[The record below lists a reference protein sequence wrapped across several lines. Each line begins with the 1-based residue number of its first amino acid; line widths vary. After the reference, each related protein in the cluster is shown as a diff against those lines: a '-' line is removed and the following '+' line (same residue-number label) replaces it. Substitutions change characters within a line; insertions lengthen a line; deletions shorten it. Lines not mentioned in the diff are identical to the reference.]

1 MAQLCPMPGAHTACA
16 KIIATPPDTTMPTL
30 LKRYGLW
37 ALAWAAG
44 ALLGG
49 WLLARA
55 ELVQLQE
62 AFDTDARIAH
72 RLLSQ
77 RAVQHDAILATLA
90 LLRTADANDQPEQR
104 LPAVYPQ
111 ILSVQRADANTTWT
125 DPALTSAQA
134 QSRGQNRAVLA
145 AVDLD
150 RGRYKLVLAGP
161 SASYAM
167 TIDIHQMV
175 PWIDWPTPPDSSPVR
190 VTLTQGAQSMVL
202 QPGQEADAPHQGWHF
217 YAEKTLASPSQPLLL
232 VSQQQVGWAAL
243 PWSSMLGWAAVWAAL
258 LWAGHVLL
266 QLRADRLRAEDRL
279 RLGQLTRLNTL
290 GELAAGMAHELNQP
304 LTAVL
309 ANTQAALR
317 MLDDDEADPTTL
329 QAALQQTVQQARRAS
344 EVVGRLRRTVERP
357 GSAVQTTNL
366 MEVARR
372 ALYLLEPELQ
382 RSQTTPTLQWQ
393 GAPFDVLADGV
404 ALEQIVHNL
413 LSNAL
418 QALDQVPPDERQL
431 HLTLEQRGELGCLT
445 VQDSGPGIA
454 SEVLPRV
461 FEPFF
466 TTRADGLGLGLSL
479 CETLAQGMGG
489 TLNASHHTPRG
500 AVFSLCLPL
509 APASAS
515 AP

>member
-1 MAQLCPMPGAHTACA
+1 MP
-16 KIIATPPDTTMPTL
+16 PL

-37 ALAWAAG
+37 ALAWLVG

-49 WLLARA
+49 GLLART
-55 ELVQLQE
+55 ELAQLHD
-62 AFDTDARIAH
+62 AFDTDARIEH

-111 ILSVQRADANTTWT
+111 ILSVQRSDAHTAWT
-125 DPALTSAQA
+125 DATLIAAEA
-134 QSRGQNRAVLA
+134 QSRQQGRAVLA
-145 AVDLD
+145 AVDLAQ
-150 RGRYKLVLAGP
+150 GRYQLLLAGP
-161 SASYAM
+161 TASYALS
-167 TIDIHQMV
+167 IAIRQMV
-175 PWIDWPTPPDSSPVR
+175 PWSDWPTSPDHSPVR
-190 VTLTQGAQSMVL
+190 VTLNQGAQTMVL
-202 QPGQEADAPHQGWHF
+202 QAGQGAETPYSGWHF
-217 YAEKTLASPSQPLLL
+217 YAEKPLASPSQPFLL
-232 VSQQQVGWAAL
+232 VSQQHVDWAAL
-243 PWSSMLGWAAVWAAL
+243 PWSSMLAWAALWAAL
-258 LWAGHVLL
+258 LWAGHALL

-317 MLDDDEADPTTL
+317 MLAEDDADRATV
-329 QAALQQTVQQARRAS
+329 QSALQQTVQQARRAS
-344 EVVGRLRRTVERP
+344 DVVGRLRRTVERP
-357 GSAVQTTNL
+357 GSALQTTNL
-366 MEVARR
+366 MDVARR

-382 RSQTTPTLQWQ
+382 RSQTASTLQWQ
-393 GAPFDVLADGV
+393 GPPFGVLADGV

-418 QALDQVPPDERQL
+418 QALDQVAAPERQL
-431 HLTLEQRGELGCLT
+431 HLTLERRGDQGCLT

-454 SEVLPRV
+454 PEALPRL

-489 TLNASHHTPRG
+489 TLTAGHRTPRG
-500 AVFSLCLPL
+500 AVFCLCLPL
-509 APASAS
+509 AHT
-515 AP
+515 APTAP

>member
-1 MAQLCPMPGAHTACA
+1 
-16 KIIATPPDTTMPTL
+16 MPTL
-30 LKRYGLW
+30 FKRYGLW
-37 ALAWAAG
+37 ALTWAAG
-44 ALLGG
+44 VLLGG
-49 WLLARA
+49 GLLARA
-55 ELVQLQE
+55 ELMQLQE
-62 AFDTDARIAH
+62 AFYTDARIEH

-111 ILSVQRADANTTWT
+111 ILSVQRADAHATWT
-125 DPALTSAQA
+125 DTALTAAQA
-134 QSRGQNRAVLA
+134 QSRAQNRAVLA
-145 AVDLD
+145 AVDLAQ
-150 RGRYKLVLAGP
+150 GRYQLVLAGP
-161 SASYAM
+161 TASYAM
-167 TIDIHQMV
+167 TIDIRQMV
-175 PWIDWPTPPDSSPVR
+175 PWSDWPTSPDKSPMR
-190 VTLTQGAQSMVL
+190 VTLTNGVQAMVL
-202 QPGQEADAPHQGWHF
+202 QSGQGSDTPRSGWHF
-217 YAEKTLASPSQPLLL
+217 STEKTLASPSQPLQL
-232 VSQQQVGWAAL
+232 VSQQHVGWAAL
-243 PWSSMLGWAAVWAAL
+243 PWDRMLAWAAL
-258 LWAGHVLL
+258 WAILLWAARALL
-266 QLRADRLRAEDRL
+266 HQRADRLRAEDRL

-317 MLDDDEADPTTL
+317 LLDDEEADRSTVK
-329 QAALQQTVQQARRAS
+329 AALQQTVQQARRAS
-344 EVVGRLRRTVERP
+344 DVVGRLRRTVERP
-357 GSAVQTTNL
+357 GAGSTLLTTNL
-366 MEVARR
+366 MEVVRR

-382 RSQTTPTLQWQ
+382 RNQTTPTLQWQ
-393 GAPFDVLADGV
+393 GPPFDVLADGV

-418 QALDQVPPDERQL
+418 QALDQVPAQERAL
-431 HLTLEQRGELGCLT
+431 HLTLERRGGRGCLT

-454 SEVLPRV
+454 PEVLPRL

-489 TLNASHHTPRG
+489 TLTAAQHAPRS
-500 AVFSLCLPL
+500 AVFCLCLPL
-509 APASAS
+509 AQATPPATPP